1 MAGITGGLGGG
12 LSATGGGAGTGS
24 LGGSAGSHPTG
35 TAGGPGSGGGGGA
48 CSSSTSCGQ
57 GFSCVNA
64 GCVANRFTGSPCVAT
79 DTYSEFVFGHGVD
92 GAVHQRA
99 YLSGSWQPWTSLNID
114 TAAIDPNSSLDCSGN
129 GNIIQL
135 VAVTSNP
142 AGEILQTS
150 GSGDQFSEFTHV
162 LGTEA
167 FSPLAAS
174 IAAWPSGDDYMLG
187 AFDTGPVLW
196 TVEGQTFTPV
206 GQISGQVNS
215 FNSAIHVGI
224 QLQNPAQI
232 RLVVGYETS
241 GQLGIYANALV
252 GQQQHW
258 EAPIYLSP
266 PAGTFAYAPAICVNE
281 WASANYTIHVVG
293 STSNGQIWDT
303 YTPQLESTPF
313 SGWEEVGSGAASAVD
328 CTLMSDGTVR
338 IVALDS
344 QGHVLDLSGSPGSW
358 TKTDLGVF

>member
-1 MAGITGGLGGG
+1 
-12 LSATGGGAGTGS
+12 
-24 LGGSAGSHPTG
+24 
-35 TAGGPGSGGGGGA
+35 
-48 CSSSTSCGQ
+48 
-57 GFSCVNA
+57 
-64 GCVANRFTGSPCVAT
+64 
-79 DTYSEFVFGHGVD
+79 
-92 GAVHQRA
+92 
-99 YLSGSWQPWTSLNID
+99 PWTSLNID
-114 TAAIDPNSSLDCSGN
+114 TAAIDPSSSLDCSGN

-241 GQLGIYANALV
+241 GQLT
-252 GQQQHW
+252 H
-258 EAPIYLSP
+258 P
-266 PAGTFAYAPAICVNE
+266 PAEPGGFICE
-281 WASANYTIHVVG
+281 
-293 STSNGQIWDT
+293 
-303 YTPQLESTPF
+303 PL
-313 SGWEEVGSGAASAVD
+313 
-328 CTLMSDGTVR
+328 
-338 IVALDS
+338 
-344 QGHVLDLSGSPGSW
+344 
-358 TKTDLGVF
+358 K

>member
-1 MAGITGGLGGG
+1 
-12 LSATGGGAGTGS
+12 
-24 LGGSAGSHPTG
+24 
-35 TAGGPGSGGGGGA
+35 
-48 CSSSTSCGQ
+48 
-57 GFSCVNA
+57 
-64 GCVANRFTGSPCVAT
+64 
-79 DTYSEFVFGHGVD
+79 
-92 GAVHQRA
+92 
-99 YLSGSWQPWTSLNID
+99 
-114 TAAIDPNSSLDCSGN
+114 
-129 GNIIQL
+129 
-135 VAVTSNP
+135 
-142 AGEILQTS
+142 
-150 GSGDQFSEFTHV
+150 
-162 LGTEA
+162 
-167 FSPLAAS
+167 
-174 IAAWPSGDDYMLG
+174 MLG

-281 WASANYTIHVVG
+281 WASANYTIHVVA